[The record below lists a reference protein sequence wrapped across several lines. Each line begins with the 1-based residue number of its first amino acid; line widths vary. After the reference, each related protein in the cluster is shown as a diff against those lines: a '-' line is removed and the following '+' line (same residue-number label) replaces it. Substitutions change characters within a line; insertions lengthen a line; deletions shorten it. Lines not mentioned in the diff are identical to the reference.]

1 MADNNHEELLWQDI
15 PYVLH
20 PRPVDTLFVVHR
32 RRASSAPPSVP
43 ITRARDS
50 QNGTEKEPAN
60 KNWTS
65 KIGSSAGAEK
75 QSCSHFYHPNFEVI
89 ARDIPEDK
97 VQELKR
103 VLVAFASSLEIGRRA
118 LPRITDK
125 CQVRSC
131 DVTESENPR
140 RAFTFTQHI
149 SEVTNAE
156 TPYNRHGSEG
166 GWSLRHTR
174 CLSFAAAA
182 PSVYARPR
190 RATDKGLL
198 QDFAPKTEAV
208 MPLNDPTCDTTSH
221 RWGSHNDKHESDSG
235 SSIDFLHLARQ
246 TDPDAVRLLEDEHDR
261 MMTDAG

>member
-1 MADNNHEELLWQDI
+1 MADDNHEELLWRDI
-15 PYVLH
+15 PYVL
-20 PRPVDTLFVVHR
+20 RPQSVDMLFVVHR
-32 RRASSAPPSVP
+32 PRALSAPPSVP

-50 QNGTEKEPAN
+50 QNGIEEGPAN
-60 KNWTS
+60 KICTS
-65 KIGSSAGAEK
+65 KIEFSAGTEK
-75 QSCSHFYHPNFEVI
+75 QSCSHLYHPNFEVI

-118 LPRITDK
+118 LPCIMDK

-131 DVTESENPR
+131 DVTESENAR

-149 SEVTNAE
+149 SELTNAE
-156 TPYNRHGSEG
+156 TPYNRYGSEG

-174 CLSFAAAA
+174 CLSFAAAT
-182 PSVYARPR
+182 PSVYVRLG
-190 RATDKGLL
+190 RATGEELPR
-198 QDFAPKTEAV
+198 DFAPKTEAV
-208 MPLNDPTCDTTSH
+208 MPLNDPTSDATTH
-221 RWGSHNDKHESDSG
+221 RWGSHNDNHGSDSG

-261 MMTDAG
+261 MMTDVG